1 VAGVRKRKD
10 AAFDVLPLGF
20 FRTGRNPF
28 QVRSRAL
35 RRSSL
40 QNGGGTLVGRQT
52 WNRAKLL
59 VRMAQLFSAIAPSVV
74 HL

>member
-1 VAGVRKRKD
+1 MSVHVLAIAPLARKHFQLPAMHVERLDNIVKFD
-10 AAFDVLPLGF
+10 RLGAMFAAFDVLPLVF

-40 QNGGGTLVGRQT
+40 
-52 WNRAKLL
+52 
-59 VRMAQLFSAIAPSVV
+59 
-74 HL
+74 